1 LLATSFES
9 AALIWH
15 GKAGKRTGA
24 GAWGTHPVASGA
36 QGVSLLRK
44 HLSHVYL
51 FATSFAW
58 STYDLA
64 ACLVDL
70 AVAQASGT
78 AYGAR

>member
-1 LLATSFES
+1 MLRSVEGRGRG
-9 AALIWH
+9 ALD
-15 GKAGKRTGA
+15 
-24 GAWGTHPVASGA
+24 
-36 QGVSLLRK
+36 VSRLPRK

-70 AVAQASGT
+70 AAAQASGA